1 MEIKNLKEN
10 EKSIVIDLYNEHKKD
25 FYEPITLEDF
35 CEQFCNRC
43 NNCKRIKFID
53 DMCEECNTLGDIED
67 FHEFEENKE
76 HILYGL

>member
-10 EKSIVIDLYNEHKKD
+10 EKYIIRELYDKHKND
-25 FYEPITLEDF
+25 FYEPITLEEF

-43 NNCKRIKFID
+43 HNCKRIKFID
-53 DMCEECNTLGDIED
+53 DLCEECDTLEYIED

-76 HILYGL
+76 HILYGI